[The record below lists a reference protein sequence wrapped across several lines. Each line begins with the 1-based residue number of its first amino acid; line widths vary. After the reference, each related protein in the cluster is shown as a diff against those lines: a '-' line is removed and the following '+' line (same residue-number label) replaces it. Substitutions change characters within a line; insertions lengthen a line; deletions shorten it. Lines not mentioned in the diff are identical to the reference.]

1 MKNGSV
7 YLETTVVS
15 YYTARPSRDIVQLA
29 HQEITRRWWQLAHR
43 RFDLFISELVIEE
56 ASAGDSNA
64 AKHRLE
70 VISRFTMLQLNEAV
84 EGLTVAYMNGL
95 NLPAKYAR
103 DAAHVAVAAIH
114 GMDYLVTWNCTH
126 IANGE
131 IIRKIIRINEQLG
144 FATPIICTPEE
155 LMPAK

>member
-29 HQEITRRWWQLAHR
+29 HQEITRRWWSHAHR
-43 RFDLFISELVIEE
+43 RFDIYISELVIEE
-56 ASAGDSNA
+56 ASAGDSCA
-64 AKHRLE
+64 AKNRLE
-70 VISRFTMLQLNEAV
+70 VLSGFPMLQLNEAV
-84 EGLTVAYMNGL
+84 EDLTVAYMNGL
-95 NLPAKYAR
+95 NLPEKYAR

-114 GMDYLVTWNCTH
+114 GIDFLVTWNCTH

-131 IIRKIIRINEQLG
+131 IIKKIMRINEKLG
-144 FATPIICTPEE
+144 YATPIICTPEE
-155 LMPAK
+155 LMPVK

>member
-15 YYTARPSRDIVQLA
+15 YYTARPARDIIQLA
-29 HQEITRRWWQLAHR
+29 HQEITRRWWLHACR
-43 RFDLFISELVIEE
+43 RFDIFISELVIEE
-56 ASAGDSNA
+56 AAAGDPSA

-70 VISRFTMLQLNEAV
+70 VLSGFPLLQLNDAV
-84 EGLTVAYMNGL
+84 ENLTVAYMNGL
-95 NLPAKYAR
+95 NLPEKYAR

-114 GMDYLVTWNCTH
+114 GIDYLVTWNCTH

-131 IIRKIIRINEQLG
+131 IIKKLIRINAQLG
-144 FATPIICTPEE
+144 YATPIICTPEE
-155 LMPAK
+155 LMPVK

>member
-1 MKNGSV
+1 MDKQTV

-15 YYTARPSRDIVQLA
+15 YFSARPSRDIVQLA
-29 HQEITRRWWQLAHR
+29 HQEITRRWWQHAAR

-56 ASAGDSNA
+56 AAAGDSKA
-64 AKHRLE
+64 AAQRLD
-70 VISRFTMLQLNEAV
+70 VISSFPLLQLNEAV
-84 EGLTVAYMNGL
+84 ENLAVAYMSGL
-95 NLPAKYAR
+95 HLPEKYAR

-114 GMDYLVTWNCTH
+114 GIDYLVTWNCTH

-131 IIRKIIRINEQLG
+131 IIRKIVRINAQFG
-144 FATPIICTPEE
+144 YATPIICTPEE